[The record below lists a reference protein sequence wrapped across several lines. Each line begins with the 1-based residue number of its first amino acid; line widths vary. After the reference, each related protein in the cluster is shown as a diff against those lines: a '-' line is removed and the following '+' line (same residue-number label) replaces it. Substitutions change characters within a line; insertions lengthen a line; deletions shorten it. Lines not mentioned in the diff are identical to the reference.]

1 MDLEGGSASEEGA
14 RGMKKVLII
23 AGAALV
29 LFALI
34 AQPAASAGWV
44 KAVVGGLGYAAQA
57 VITFVRELVPA

>member
-1 MDLEGGSASEEGA
+1 MDREGVSANEEGA
-14 RGMKKVLII
+14 RGMKRVLII

-44 KAVVGGLGYAAQA
+44 KEILGALGNAAQA
-57 VITFVRELVPA
+57 IITFVRQLASV

>member
-1 MDLEGGSASEEGA
+1 
-14 RGMKKVLII
+14 MKRVLII

-44 KAVVGGLGYAAQA
+44 KEIVAGLGNAAQA
-57 VITFVRELVPA
+57 IITFVRELVPS

>member
-1 MDLEGGSASEEGA
+1 
-14 RGMKKVLII
+14 MKRVLII

-44 KAVVGGLGYAAQA
+44 KEILGGLGYAAQG
-57 VITFVRELVPA
+57 VITFVRELLPA

>member
-1 MDLEGGSASEEGA
+1 MGRDGVSANEEGA
-14 RGMKKVLII
+14 RGMKRVLII

-44 KAVVGGLGYAAQA
+44 KSILGGLGYAAQG
-57 VITFVRELVPA
+57 VITFVQQLFHG

>member
-1 MDLEGGSASEEGA
+1 
-14 RGMKKVLII
+14 MKRVLII

-44 KAVVGGLGYAAQA
+44 KEVLGGLGYAAQA
-57 VITFVRELVPA
+57 VITFVRELFPA

>member
-1 MDLEGGSASEEGA
+1 
-14 RGMKKVLII
+14 MKRVLII

-44 KAVVGGLGYAAQA
+44 KSILGGLGYAAQG
-57 VITFVRELVPA
+57 VITFVQQLFHG

>member
-1 MDLEGGSASEEGA
+1 MGRDVRSAIEEGA
-14 RGMKKVLII
+14 RGMKRVLII

-44 KAVVGGLGYAAQA
+44 KEILGGLGYAAQG
-57 VITFVRELVPA
+57 VITFVRELLPA

>member
-1 MDLEGGSASEEGA
+1 MDRECGSANEEGA
-14 RGMKKVLII
+14 RGMKRVLII

-44 KAVVGGLGYAAQA
+44 KEILGGLGNAAQA
-57 VITFVRELVPA
+57 IITFVGELVHS